1 MIESK
6 KRKAFYIEGKKRDI
20 LDMWIPVR
28 KHVTLA
34 AKLGVAMSSLNTVV
48 KNKKDSEKGIHK
60 MWQVLCSKAEPERA
74 TFSRPERFA
83 SHVL

>member
-1 MIESK
+1 LNQRRGKHSILK
-6 KRKAFYIEGKKRDI
+6 KKRDI

-34 AKLGVAMSSLNTVV
+34 AKLGVALSSLNTVV
-48 KNKKDSEKGIHK
+48 KYKKDSEKGIHK
-60 MWQVLCSKAEPERA
+60 MCQVLCSKAEPERA